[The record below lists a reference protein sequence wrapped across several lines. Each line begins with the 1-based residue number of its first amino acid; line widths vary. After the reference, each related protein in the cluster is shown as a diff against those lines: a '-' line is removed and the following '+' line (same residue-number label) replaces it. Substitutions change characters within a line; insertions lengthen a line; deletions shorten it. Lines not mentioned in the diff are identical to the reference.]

1 MAKMNGKELSCD
13 LTADEWQELNTASKR
28 RPLFDEDSPELT
40 DEMLQQFKRL
50 HQKERIKQTVS
61 LRISPATLKKAKM
74 YGKGYTAF
82 LSRLLDAAIQND
94 DMVRKCL

>member
-1 MAKMNGKELSCD
+1 MAKMNGKDLSCD
-13 LTADEWQELNTASKR
+13 LTADEWQELNAASKK

-61 LRISPATLKKAKM
+61 LRVSPATLKKAKM

>member
-1 MAKMNGKELSCD
+1 MAKMNGKDLSCD
-13 LTADEWQELNTASKR
+13 LTADEWQELNAASKK